1 MAVYFFYGDEDYNI
15 EQEIEKLKKTLD
27 KNFSAMNFQTYNN
40 PKYPDFIALLRTQPM
55 MFGKMMIVINAID
68 YFSQTLE
75 DWQIKEI
82 SSALELC
89 PETLDI
95 VITAIL
101 PRNEGKKLDSRRKI
115 FKLLTQFNSQEFPTL
130 KTYKIEDISAWL
142 KKEAKKR
149 DLTITQDA
157 MLLLIEQIGNNL
169 REFCIELDKLKLLAH
184 PEKNI
189 TKQMVKDICITNQDL
204 FNFTDFILKGQKDSA
219 LKEFYRLIDK
229 KHPLEILSALQTML
243 RRWITIKMKASSLSA
258 FEISKLVGQHEFVVK
273 ETIKKMKNTS
283 IKTLVS
289 LKHNLTTAEYRI
301 KTGESFDTIGE
312 IQNAIIL

>member
-169 REFCIELDKLKLLAH
+169 REFCIELDKLKLLV
-184 PEKNI
+184 
-189 TKQMVKDICITNQDL
+189 TKQVQ
-204 FNFTDFILKGQKDSA
+204 
-219 LKEFYRLIDK
+219 
-229 KHPLEILSALQTML
+229 
-243 RRWITIKMKASSLSA
+243 
-258 FEISKLVGQHEFVVK
+258 
-273 ETIKKMKNTS
+273 
-283 IKTLVS
+283 
-289 LKHNLTTAEYRI
+289 
-301 KTGESFDTIGE
+301 
-312 IQNAIIL
+312 